1 MIQPTQGLEMDVFSL
16 STEESGSGS
25 KLARLIMSTRLSLSL
40 MCLCLSESNRVQSTV
55 VGVKVLV
62 AVQSVVVFTKGDV
75 LSQEEDLWGSV
86 ITLLPPPCTI
96 VLGPWGPES

>member
-1 MIQPTQGLEMDVFSL
+1 MIQPTQGLEMDVFRL
-16 STEESGSGS
+16 STKESAPGSL
-25 KLARLIMSTRLSLSL
+25 LALLVMSSLLSPSL
-40 MCLCLSESNRVQSTV
+40 MCLCLSEGNRVQSTV

-62 AVQSVVVFTKGDV
+62 AVQSVVAFTKGDV

-86 ITLLPPPCTI
+86 IALLPPPCTI

>member
-1 MIQPTQGLEMDVFSL
+1 MDVFRL
-16 STEESGSGS
+16 STEESAPGSQ
-25 KLARLIMSTRLSLSL
+25 LTLLVMSSFLSLSL
-40 MCLCLSESNRVQSTV
+40 MCLCLSEGNRVQSTR

-62 AVQSVVVFTKGDV
+62 AVRSVVAFSMGDV

-86 ITLLPPPCTI
+86 IALPPPCMI